1 MMMSLSSCRGA
12 FIVACIKVLSFHSI
26 APQSTGSVIAVN
38 SRTPSSWS
46 ARVER
51 GRSPFAWP
59 DSLTDAGAP
68 PPGDLQKEGRFR
80 RACALCCR
88 LTRWEGA
95 CDHAERVSYAPTCAC
110 ACLPTNRCGTPPPFS
125 HRVAANSGG
134 LALSSTRV
142 SLLCLRMESRC
153 GARWAERQGAN
164 PGVCSSTA
172 WRFVA
177 RFVAVGA
184 RARPL
189 PLPLPLPLPP
199 PSPWD
204 TVQ

>member
-1 MMMSLSSCRGA
+1 MHRPVRVRA
-12 FIVACIKVLSFHSI
+12 Y
-26 APQSTGSVIAVN
+26 Q
-38 SRTPSSWS
+38 RTAAAHLP
-46 ARVER
+46 
-51 GRSPFAWP
+51 
-59 DSLTDAGAP
+59 
-68 PPGDLQKEGRFR
+68 RFR
-80 RACALCCR
+80 TVLR
-88 LTRWEGA
+88 
-95 CDHAERVSYAPTCAC
+95 PT
-110 ACLPTNRCGTPPPFS
+110 
-125 HRVAANSGG
+125 GG

-142 SLLCLRMESRC
+142 SLHTCMESRC

-189 PLPLPLPLPP
+189 PLPLPLPP